1 MAATGVSR
9 APCTAGL
16 FGALLDEQEMG
27 PFSIVNLGL
36 VESFV
41 VRVGDAVGNLTF
53 EPVFDMRTSGLQS
66 RNPVNDVD
74 GEVEAV
80 HLIAY
85 HELQRRVDIAFFL
98 ISADV
103 YVGVFVR
110 RYVNL

>member
-1 MAATGVSR
+1 M
-9 APCTAGL
+9 
-16 FGALLDEQEMG
+16 
-27 PFSIVNLGL
+27 
-36 VESFV
+36 
-41 VRVGDAVGNLTF
+41 VRVDDAVGNLTF

-103 YVGVFVR
+103 YVGVVCPPVCELMNHPGIAMKVEYDRLVFGKQGIEVAVR
-110 RYVNL
+110 